1 MKRDRTDPQEPPKT
15 KDDPRYERDRIAWNL
30 PRPAGK
36 PVSLATERV
45 ARRQLPDPE
54 VPPAA

>member
-1 MKRDRTDPQEPPKT
+1 MKRDRTDPQAPPKT
-15 KDDPRYERDRIAWNL
+15 EHDQRYERARVAWNL

-36 PVSLATERV
+36 PLSLATERV
-45 ARRQLPDPE
+45 ARRQPPDPE